1 MVEIV
6 APIAFAAF
14 LWWSTTGG
22 ILYLDS
28 LPARTFR
35 ASLAAAAI
43 VMMAGFLVLAIS
55 SGDTTVSGAYLGFA
69 SAIAIWAF
77 IEVSFLLGYV
87 TGRKH
92 RIPTNE
98 GRPVAHFFQAIDTII
113 WHELLIVSAAAAV
126 AVLSWN
132 APNPVGFWTFMILWA
147 MRSSAKLN
155 LHFGVRNLGTDLLPP
170 HLAHFAHYLRRRS
183 MNLLFPLSVTI
194 ATAVTIHVGGNAI
207 AADDPAVRAGG
218 LLLATLLA
226 LGTLEHWLMVLPL
239 SVDDIWSWAKR
250 PAVMDATRIDPPA
263 SIQKTATEPA
273 SRVAVRAA

>member
-1 MVEIV
+1 MVETV

-28 LPARTFR
+28 LPTRTFR
-35 ASLAAAAI
+35 ASLAAAAA
-43 VMMAGFLVLAIS
+43 VMVIGFLVLALS
-55 SGDTTVSGAYLGFA
+55 VGDTNPSGAYLGFA

-87 TGRKH
+87 TGRRH
-92 RIPTNE
+92 RTPTD
-98 GRPVAHFFQAIDTII
+98 GSRPVAHFLQAIDTII
-113 WHELLIVSAAAAV
+113 WHELLIVGAAAAV
-126 AVLSWN
+126 AWLSWQAGN
-132 APNPVGFWTFMILWA
+132 TVGFWTFMILWA

-155 LHFGVRNLGTDLLPP
+155 LHFGVRNLGTGLLPP
-170 HLAHFAHYLRRRS
+170 HLAHFAHYLRRRP

-194 ATAVTIHVGGNAI
+194 ATAVTIHLGGNAFT
-207 AADDPAVRAGG
+207 ADDPAARAGG

-239 SVDDIWSWAKR
+239 SVDDVWSWAKR
-250 PAVMDATRIDPPA
+250 PAEANVAMNEVPVV
-263 SIQKTATEPA
+263 IQTTTAEPA

>member
-1 MVEIV
+1 MVEIA

-28 LPARTFR
+28 LPTRTFR

-43 VMMAGFLVLAIS
+43 VMMVGVLALAHS
-55 SGDTTVSGAYLGFA
+55 TGDTTVPGAYLGFT
-69 SAIAIWAF
+69 SAIAIWVF

-87 TGRKH
+87 TGRRH
-92 RIPTNE
+92 AIPTDE

-113 WHELLIVSAAAAV
+113 WHELLIVGAAAV
-126 AVLSWN
+126 VTLLSWN
-132 APNPVGFWTFMILWA
+132 AANAVGFWTFMILWA

-183 MNLLFPLSVTI
+183 MNLLFPVSVTM

-207 AADDPAVRAGG
+207 AAGDPGIRASG

-239 SVDDIWSWAKR
+239 SVDDVWSWAKR
-250 PAVMDATRIDPPA
+250 PARTSMVHNEPPA
-263 SIQKTATEPA
+263 AIQKTANEPA
-273 SRVAVRAA
+273 SRVVVRAA